1 MSKRL
6 LPLLGVALLA
16 STSATY
22 VSAQLAPD
30 NTSYL
35 NVDLVGVG
43 KQLQFEQPARLVDVL
58 KQAQLQDLILQY
70 PLGTTL
76 FDSSE
81 HSLRESTA
89 LKNSVLNQMIQ
100 HNLVAHPFYK
110 YIQKHQFAP
119 RLFSAVDLDDIRL
132 DKFNNPLISGDL
144 TLVSPQR
151 EEKVIYLGNVEQVY
165 LVKEQAGIPLKQQIA
180 NLKNDIGE
188 LAHPPILIYPDGKVV
203 HPHHGSWLT
212 TQYYLPPLTIVYIP
226 FEEFEKSEMD
236 QDIVELLTQLK
247 PTSMKSHYDVN

>member
-6 LPLLGVALLA
+6 LPLLGVAWIA
-16 STSATY
+16 SASAA

-30 NTSYL
+30 NASYL
-35 NVDLVGVG
+35 NVGLVGVG

-58 KQAQLQDLILQY
+58 KQAQQQDLILQY

-81 HSLRESTA
+81 HSLLESTA

-100 HNLVAHPFYK
+100 HNLVSHPFYK
-110 YIQKHQFAP
+110 YIQKNQFAP
-119 RLFSAVDLDDIRL
+119 RLFSAIDLDDVRL

-151 EEKVIYLGNVEQVY
+151 EEKTIYLGNLDNVY
-165 LVKEQAGIPLKQQIA
+165 SIKEQAGIPLKQQIT
-180 NLKNDIGE
+180 NLQSNIGE
-188 LAHPPILIYPDGKVV
+188 LAHPPILIYPDGKVAQ
-203 HPHHGSWLT
+203 PHHGSWLT
-212 TQYYLPPLTIVYIP
+212 TQYYLPPLTMVYIP
-226 FEEFEKSEMD
+226 FEKFETSEMD
-236 QDIVELLTQLK
+236 QDIVKLLTQLK
-247 PTSMKSHYDVN
+247 PTSIKSPL

>member
-16 STSATY
+16 STSSTY

-43 KQLQFEQPARLVDVL
+43 KQLQFEQPARLVDAL
-58 KQAQLQDLILQY
+58 KQAQQQDLILQY

-100 HNLVAHPFYK
+100 QNLVAHPFYK
-110 YIQKHQFAP
+110 YLQKHQFAP
-119 RLFSAVDLDDIRL
+119 RVFSAVDLDSIRL
-132 DKFNNPLISGDL
+132 DKFNNPLIDGDL
-144 TLVSPQR
+144 SLVSLQR
-151 EEKVIYLGNVEQVY
+151 EEKIFYLGNLDNIY
-165 LVKEQAGIPLKQQIA
+165 SVKDQAGIPLKQQIA
-180 NLKNDIGE
+180 NLERDFGE
-188 LAHPPILIYPDGKVV
+188 LAYPPILIYPDGNVV
-203 HPHHGSWLT
+203 QPHHGSWLT
-212 TQYYLPPLTIVYIP
+212 TQYYLPPLTMVYIP
-226 FEEFEKSEMD
+226 FEEFKNSEMD
-236 QDIVELLTQLK
+236 QDIVKLLTQLK
-247 PTSMKSHYDVN
+247 PTSMKSPL

>member
-6 LPLLGVALLA
+6 LPLLSLALLSSINA
-16 STSATY
+16 TAAPTQTSTDKTEI
-22 VSAQLAPD
+22 
-30 NTSYL
+30 L
-35 NVDLVGVG
+35 NVELVGVG
-43 KQLQFEQPARLVDVL
+43 KQLQFPQAARLADVL
-58 KQAQLQDLILQY
+58 KQAQQQDLILEY

-81 HSLRESTA
+81 HSLRKSTA

-119 RLFSAVDLDDIRL
+119 RLFSAVDLDEIRL

-151 EEKVIYLGNVEQVY
+151 EEKVVYLGNLDKVFS
-165 LVKEQAGIPLKQQIA
+165 VKEQAGIPLKQQIA
-180 NLKNDIGE
+180 NLEGYIGA
-188 LAHPPILIYPDGKVV
+188 LAHPPILIYPDGRVV
-203 HPHHGSWLT
+203 QPHHGPWLT
-212 TQYYLPPLTIVYIP
+212 TQYYLPPLTMVYIP
-226 FEEFEKSEMD
+226 YEEFESSEMD
-236 QDIVELLTQLK
+236 QDIVKLLTQLK
-247 PTSMKSHYDVN
+247 PTSMKSPL

>member
-6 LPLLGVALLA
+6 LPLLGVALIA
-16 STSATY
+16 SASAA

-30 NTSYL
+30 NASYL
-35 NVDLVGVG
+35 NVGLVGVG

-58 KQAQLQDLILQY
+58 KQAQQQDLILQY

-100 HNLVAHPFYK
+100 HNLVSHPFYK
-110 YIQKHQFAP
+110 YIQKNQFAP
-119 RLFSAVDLDDIRL
+119 RLFSAIDLDDVRL

-151 EEKVIYLGNVEQVY
+151 EEKVIYLGNLDNVY
-165 LVKEQAGIPLKQQIA
+165 SIREQAGIPLKQQIT
-180 NLKNDIGE
+180 NLQSNIGE
-188 LAHPPILIYPDGKVV
+188 LAYPPILIYPDGKVAQ
-203 HPHHGSWLT
+203 PHHGSWLT
-212 TQYYLPPLTIVYIP
+212 TQYYLPPLTMVYIP
-226 FEEFEKSEMD
+226 FEKFETSEMD
-236 QDIVELLTQLK
+236 QDIVKLLTQLK
-247 PTSMKSHYDVN
+247 PTSIKSPL

>member
-6 LPLLGVALLA
+6 LPLLGIALLA
-16 STSATY
+16 SASATC
-22 VSAQLAPD
+22 VSAQLAPN

-43 KQLQFEQPARLVDVL
+43 KQLQFQQPARLADVL
-58 KQAQLQDLILQY
+58 KQAQQQNLILQY

-76 FDSSE
+76 FDGSDKA
-81 HSLRESTA
+81 LRYSKA

-151 EEKVIYLGNVEQVY
+151 EEKVVYLGNLDKVFS
-165 LVKEQAGIPLKQQIA
+165 VKDQAGIPLKQQIS
-180 NLKNDIGE
+180 NLEGNIGE
-188 LAHPPILIYPDGKVV
+188 LPHAPILIYPDGNVAQ
-203 HPHHGSWLT
+203 PHHGSWLT

-226 FEEFEKSEMD
+226 FEKFGTSEMD
-236 QDIVELLTQLK
+236 QDIVKLLTQLK
-247 PTSMKSHYDVN
+247 PTSMKSPL